1 MAVITPVGKF
11 DFDWSPKDS
20 AEMVKTASTEAKEQK
35 TDKDALYEAA
45 KIAVAQFSK
54 SEETSKEET
63 SAGASKDEVS
73 KGETSGTSAGT
84 SVDTSKSEVSQG
96 ETSSG
101 VSAEVSGETSGTS
114 AGTSADTSKD
124 IGVSKAVEVL
134 MEKVEKS
141 KDIVEKVDAAM
152 GKVEQ
157 AVEEVKAAVGETSG
171 AVADAV
177 IAPEVGAAPEIP
189 VDKAPEVPE
198 VAEFEVELEGDK
210 PEVGGEDIIQTSLG
224 DSCGACAASIKGDL
238 KKEAA
243 ADDMVKTSKLSPSTR
258 TKLMTFWKEK
268 LKYDPEYCKI
278 WFADNK

>member
-73 KGETSGTSAGT
+73 K
-84 SVDTSKSEVSQG
+84 
-96 ETSSG
+96 
-101 VSAEVSGETSGTS
+101 GETSGTS